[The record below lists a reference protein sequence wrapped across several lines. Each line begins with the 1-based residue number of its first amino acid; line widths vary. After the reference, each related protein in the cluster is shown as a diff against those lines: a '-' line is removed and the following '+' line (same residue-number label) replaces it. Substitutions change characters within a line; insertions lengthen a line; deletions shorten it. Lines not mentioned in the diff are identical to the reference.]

1 MENAQIITP
10 QGRIVPAGALTI
22 ETRRSGGP
30 GGQHANTSDTA
41 VRVTIEVAALGLTT
55 EEISRV
61 DRDRITAS
69 SSTQRSQL
77 RNREEALRRALE
89 RLDEALA
96 VPTPRRRTRPTA
108 ASRER
113 RLHEKQRRA
122 EKKAGR
128 SERFD

>member
-1 MENAQIITP
+1 MENALITTP
-10 QGRIVPAGALTI
+10 QGRIVPACALTV
-22 ETRRSGGP
+22 ETHRSGGP

-41 VRVTIEVAALGLTT
+41 VRVTIEIAELDLTAD
-55 EEISRV
+55 EVSRV
-61 DRDRITAS
+61 GRDRITAS

-77 RNREEALRRALE
+77 RNREEALRRVLE

-96 VPTPRRRTRPTA
+96 IQAPRRRTRPTA

-113 RLHEKQRRA
+113 RRHEKQRQA

>member
-1 MENAQIITP
+1 MERAQITTP
-10 QGRIVPAGALTI
+10 QGRFVPADALTI
-22 ETRRSGGP
+22 ETHRSGGP

-41 VRVTIEVAALGLTT
+41 VRVTIEVAALGLTAD
-55 EEISRV
+55 EIARV
-61 DRDRITAS
+61 GRDRITAS

-96 VPTPRRRTRPTA
+96 VQAPRRRTRPTA

-113 RLHEKQRRA
+113 RLREKQRQA

-128 SERFD
+128 SDRFD